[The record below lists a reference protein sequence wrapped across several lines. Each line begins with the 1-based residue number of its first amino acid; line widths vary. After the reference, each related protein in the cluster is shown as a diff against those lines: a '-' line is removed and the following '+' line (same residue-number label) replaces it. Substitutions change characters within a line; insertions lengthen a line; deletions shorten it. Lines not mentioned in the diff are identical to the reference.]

1 MSKYIIVTGGVI
13 TNLGKGTTA
22 ASLGRLLKNRGVK
35 VTMQKFNPYLNVDP
49 GTMSPYQHGEVFVT
63 DDGTEADLDIGHY
76 ERFLDINLGKMN
88 DISGGIL
95 FSSVINKER
104 LGKYV
109 GSTVSIVP
117 HVTTEVKEC
126 ILANSDKKFDICI
139 VEIGGTINDEETNIY
154 LQGVRQLI
162 SEVGQENV
170 FVLHID
176 LLPHIEVTGETKIET
191 IQSSIQKLTSLGI
204 SPDAVVCRTTKD
216 AVLDRETRMR
226 IARRCFLSSEKAVV
240 QVPDLDTIYE
250 IPIVL
255 QKEGLDDVILKK
267 FRMSSPK
274 ADLKSWEFMVYNFKN
289 TEYIEVKFCIVGKYT
304 KVPDAY
310 LSVEE
315 AIKHACAY
323 NQIKPKIVYIDAE
336 DIEEV
341 GADRLLKGAKAII
354 VPAGW
359 GNRGFNGMISASKYA
374 RENKIPYLGLCFG
387 LQSAIVDISRN
398 VLEMRGANSTEIDP
412 NTDYPVIDIMEQQK
426 ALVMKGGTNRLGS
439 YKCVLAPKS
448 KVEKL
453 YGKDLIEERHRH
465 RYEINGAYSEK
476 LEQAGVQFVGM
487 NPESKLI
494 EVIELQNHPFFIG
507 VNYQPELKSK
517 PYKPHP
523 IFLGLVNTAKSV
535 R

>member
-63 DDGTEADLDIGHY
+63 DDGTETDLDIGHY

-126 ILANSDKKFDICI
+126 ILANEDKKIDVVI

-162 SEVGQENV
+162 SEIGSENV
-170 FVLHID
+170 FILHVD
-176 LLPHIEVTGETKIET
+176 YLPLVEATGETKIEPV
-191 IQSSIQKLTSLGI
+191 QNSIQKLNSYGI
-204 SPDAVVCRTTKD
+204 SPDAVVCRTQKNT
-216 AVLDRETRMR
+216 VLDNETKAR
-226 IARRCFLSSEKAVV
+226 IARRCFVKDGSCIA
-240 QVPDLDTIYE
+240 QVPDLETVYE
-250 IPIVL
+250 IPTIL
-255 QKEGLDDVILKK
+255 QKEGLDDIILKK
-267 FRMSSPK
+267 FKMNAPK
-274 ADLKSWEFMVYNFKN
+274 ADLKSWDFMVYNFKSDY
-289 TEYIEVKFCIVGKYT
+289 TEVKFSVVGKYT

-310 LSVEE
+310 ISVEE

-323 NQIKPKIVYIDAE
+323 NQIKPVIEYIDAE

-341 GADRLLKGAKAII
+341 GADKLLRGTKAII
-354 VPAGW
+354 IPAGW
-359 GNRGFNGMISASKYA
+359 GNRGFNGMIEASRYA
-374 RENKIPYLGLCFG
+374 RENKIPFLGLGFG
-387 LQSAIVDISRN
+387 LQAAVVDLARN
-398 VLEMRGANSTEIDP
+398 VLEMKKANTTEIDP
-412 NTDYPVIDIMEQQK
+412 NTDYPVIDIMAEQK
-426 ALVMKGGTNRLGS
+426 ALVMKNGTNRLGS
-439 YKCVLAPKS
+439 YKCVLDPKS
-448 KVEKL
+448 KVAKL
-453 YGKDLIEERHRH
+453 YGKDVIEERHRH
-465 RYEINGAYSEK
+465 RYEINGSFSEK
-476 LEQAGVQFVGM
+476 LEQAGLQFAGM

-494 EVIELQNHPFFIG
+494 DIIELQNHPFFVG
-507 VNYQPELKSK
+507 VNFQPEFKSK
-517 PYKPHP
+517 PYRPHP

>member
-63 DDGTEADLDIGHY
+63 DDGTETDLDIGHY
-76 ERFLDINLGKMN
+76 ERFLDINLGKLS

-117 HVTTEVKEC
+117 HITAEVKEC
-126 ILANSDKKFDICI
+126 IFANVDKKFDVSI
-139 VEIGGTINDEETNIY
+139 VEIGGTINDEETSIY
-154 LQGVRQLI
+154 LQGIRQLI

-176 LLPHIEVTGETKIET
+176 LLPFIEATGETKIET
-191 IQSSIQKLTSLGI
+191 IQSSMQRLTAMGI

-216 AVLDRETRMR
+216 TVLDKETRKR
-226 IARRCFLSSEKAVV
+226 IARRCFLKDETSII
-240 QVPDLDTIYE
+240 QVPDLETIYE
-250 IPIVL
+250 IPVVL
-255 QKEGLDDVILKK
+255 QKEGLDDLILKK
-267 FRMSSPK
+267 FRMNAPK
-274 ADLKSWEFMVYNFKN
+274 ADLKSWEFMVYNFKSDY
-289 TEYIEVKFCIVGKYT
+289 TEVKFCIVGKYT

-323 NQIKPKIVYIDAE
+323 NQIKPKIEYIDAE
-336 DIEEV
+336 DIEDV
-341 GADRLLKGAKAII
+341 GAERLLKGAKAII
-354 VPAGW
+354 VPGGW
-359 GNRGFNGMISASKYA
+359 GNRGFNGMVEASRYA

-398 VLEMRGANSTEIDP
+398 ILNLKGANSTEIDP
-412 NTDYPVIDIMEQQK
+412 NTEYPVIDVMAEQK
-426 ALVMKGGTNRLGS
+426 ALVMKGGTIRLGS
-439 YKCVLAPKS
+439 YRCVLAPKS
-448 KVEKL
+448 KVAKL
-453 YGKDLIEERHRH
+453 YGKDVIEERHRH
-465 RYEINGAYSEK
+465 RYEINATYSEK
-476 LEQAGVQFVGM
+476 LEQAGVEFVGM
-487 NPESKLI
+487 HPESKLI
-494 EVIELQNHPFFIG
+494 EVIELANHPYFIG
-507 VNYQPELKSK
+507 TNFLPEYKSK
-517 PYKPHP
+517 PYRPQP
-523 IFLGLVNTAKSV
+523 IFLGLVNTAKSI

>member
-76 ERFLDINLGKMN
+76 ERFLDINLGKLS

-104 LGKYV
+104 MGKYV
-109 GSTVSIVP
+109 GATVSIVP

-126 ILANSDKKFDICI
+126 ILANADKKFDVCI

-176 LLPHIEVTGETKIET
+176 LLPHIEPTGETKIET
-191 IQSSIQKLTSLGI
+191 IQNSIQKLTSLGI

-216 AVLDRETRMR
+216 AILDRETKLR
-226 IARRCFLSSEKAVV
+226 IARRCFLSGENAVV
-240 QVPDLDTIYE
+240 QVPDLETIYE

-255 QKEGLDDVILKK
+255 QKEGLDDLILKK
-267 FRMSSPK
+267 FKMSSPK
-274 ADLKSWEFMVYNFKN
+274 ADLKSWEFMVYNFKSD
-289 TEYIEVKFCIVGKYT
+289 YAEVKFAIVGKYT

-310 LSVEE
+310 LTVEE

-323 NQIKPKIVYIDAE
+323 NQIKPKIEYIDAE
-336 DIEEV
+336 DIEEA

-354 VPAGW
+354 VPGGW
-359 GNRGFNGMISASKYA
+359 GNRGFDGLVQASKYA

-387 LQSAIVDISRN
+387 LQTAIVDIARN
-398 VLEMRGANSTEIDP
+398 VLGMNGANSTEIDP
-412 NTDYPVIDIMEQQK
+412 NTEFPVVDIMADQK
-426 ALVMKGGTNRLGS
+426 ALIMKGGTMRLGA
-439 YKCVLAPKS
+439 YKCVLDPKS
-448 KVEKL
+448 KVQKL
-453 YGKDLIEERHRH
+453 YGKDVIEERHRH
-465 RYEINGAYSEK
+465 RYEINGMYSEK
-476 LEQAGVQFVGM
+476 LEQAGVQMVGM
-487 NPESKLI
+487 HPESKLI
-494 EVIELQNHPFFIG
+494 EVIELQNHPFFVG
-507 VNYQPELKSK
+507 TNFLPEYKSK
-517 PYKPHP
+517 PYRPHP
-523 IFLGLVNTAKSV
+523 VFLGLVNTAKSV

>member
-63 DDGTEADLDIGHY
+63 DDGTETDLDIGHY

-126 ILANSDKKFDICI
+126 ILANASKTFDVVI

-170 FVLHID
+170 FLMHID
-176 LLPHIEVTGETKIET
+176 FLPYIDATNETKIEAV
-191 IQSSIQKLTSLGI
+191 QSSVQKLNSLGL
-204 SPDAVVCRTTKD
+204 SPDAIICRTAKD
-216 AVLDRETRMR
+216 IVLDKEAKTR
-226 IARRCFLSSEKAVV
+226 IARRCFLKDDTSVV
-240 QVPDLDTIYE
+240 QVPDLETVYE
-250 IPIVL
+250 IPSIL
-255 QKEGLDDVILKK
+255 QKEGLDELILHK
-267 FRMSSPK
+267 FKMNQPK
-274 ADLKSWEFMVYNFKN
+274 ADLKSWDFMVYNFKG
-289 TEYIEVKFCIVGKYT
+289 EYTEVKFCIVGKYT
-304 KVPDAY
+304 KVADAY
-310 LSVEE
+310 ISVEE

-323 NQIKPKIVYIDAE
+323 NQVKPVIEYVDAE

-341 GADRLLKGAKAII
+341 GAEKLLKGAKAII
-354 VPAGW
+354 IPAGW
-359 GNRGFNGMISASKYA
+359 GNRGFNGMIEASKYA

-387 LQSAIVDISRN
+387 LQTAIVDISRN
-398 VLEMRGANSTEIDP
+398 VLNMKTANTTEIDP
-412 NTDYPVIDIMEQQK
+412 NTEFPVVDIMEQQK
-426 ALVMKGGTNRLGS
+426 ALVMKNGTNRLGS
-439 YKCVLAPKS
+439 YKCVLDPKS
-448 KVEKL
+448 KLAKL
-453 YGKDLIEERHRH
+453 YGKELIEERHRH
-465 RYEINGAYSEK
+465 RWEINGSYSDK
-476 LEQAGVQFVGM
+476 FEQAGVQIVGM

-494 EVIELQNHPFFIG
+494 EAIELQNHPFYVG
-507 VNYQPELKSK
+507 VNFQPEFKSK
-517 PYKPHP
+517 PYRPHP
-523 IFLGLVNTAKSV
+523 IFLGLVNTAKSI

>member
-63 DDGTEADLDIGHY
+63 DDGTETDLDIGHY
-76 ERFLDINLGKMN
+76 ERFLDINLGKLS

-117 HVTTEVKEC
+117 HITTEVKEC
-126 ILANSDKKFDICI
+126 ILANGDKKFDVCI

-162 SEVGQENV
+162 SEAGQENV

-176 LLPHIEVTGETKIET
+176 LLPHIEATGETKIET
-191 IQSSIQKLTSLGI
+191 IQNSIQKLTALGI
-204 SPDAVVCRTTKD
+204 SPDAVVCRTSKD
-216 AVLDRETRMR
+216 AVLDRETRRR
-226 IARRCFLSSEKAVV
+226 IARRCFLNDEKSIV
-240 QVPDLDTIYE
+240 QVPDLETIYE
-250 IPIVL
+250 IPVVL
-255 QKEGLDDVILKK
+255 QKEGLDDLILKK
-267 FRMSSPK
+267 FKMSSPK
-274 ADLKSWEFMVYNFKN
+274 ADLKSWDFMVYNFKSDY
-289 TEYIEVKFCIVGKYT
+289 TEVKFCIVGKYT

-323 NQIKPKIVYIDAE
+323 NQIKPKIEYIDAE
-336 DIEEV
+336 DLEEV
-341 GADRLLKGAKAII
+341 GADKLLKGAKAIVI
-354 VPAGW
+354 PAGW
-359 GNRGFNGMISASKYA
+359 GNRGFNGMVEASRYA
-374 RENKIPYLGLCFG
+374 RENKIPFLGLCFG
-387 LQSAIVDISRN
+387 LQASIVDISRN
-398 VLEMRGANSTEIDP
+398 VLNMKGANSTEIDP
-412 NTDYPVIDIMEQQK
+412 NTEYPVIDIMEQQK
-426 ALVMKGGTNRLGS
+426 SLVMKGGTNRLGS

-465 RYEINGAYSEK
+465 RFEINGSYSEK
-476 LEQAGVQFVGM
+476 LEQAGVQVVGM

-494 EVIELQNHPFFIG
+494 EIIELQNHPFFVG
-507 VNYQPELKSK
+507 VNFQPEFKSK
-517 PYKPHP
+517 PYRPHP

>member
-63 DDGTEADLDIGHY
+63 DDGTESDLDIGHY

-117 HVTTEVKEC
+117 HVTTEVKEN
-126 ILANSDKKFDICI
+126 ILALDDKKYDVVI

-170 FVLHID
+170 FVLHMD
-176 LLPHIEVTGETKIET
+176 FLPYVEATGETKIEP
-191 IQSSIQKLTSLGI
+191 IQNSVQKLNTLGI
-204 SPDAVVCRTTKD
+204 SPDAVVCRTQKD
-216 AVLDRETRMR
+216 AVLDEQIKAR
-226 IARRCFLSSEKAVV
+226 IAKRCFLAGEKHII
-240 QVPDLDTIYE
+240 QVPDLETIYE
-250 IPIVL
+250 IPDIL
-255 QKEGLDDVILKK
+255 KNEGLDDLILKK
-267 FRMSSPK
+267 FRMNAPK
-274 ADLKSWEFMVYNFKN
+274 ADLKSWDFMVYNFKSDY
-289 TEYIEVKFCIVGKYT
+289 TTVRFCIVGKYT
-304 KVPDAY
+304 KVADAY
-310 LSVEE
+310 ISVEE
-315 AIKHACAY
+315 AVKHACAY
-323 NQIKPKIVYIDAE
+323 NQIKPIIEYIDAE

-341 GADRLLKGAKAII
+341 GADKLLKGAKAII
-354 VPAGW
+354 IPAGW
-359 GNRGFNGMISASKYA
+359 GNRGFNGMIEASKYA
-374 RENKIPYLGLCFG
+374 RENKIPYLGLGFG
-387 LQSAIVDISRN
+387 LQAAIVDISRN
-398 VLEMRGANSTEIDP
+398 VLEMKDANTTEINPD
-412 NTDYPVIDIMEQQK
+412 TEYPVIDIMAEQK
-426 ALVMKGGTNRLGS
+426 ALVMSGGTNRLGS
-439 YKCVLAPKS
+439 YKCVLDPKS
-448 KVEKL
+448 KVAKL
-453 YGKDLIEERHRH
+453 YGKELIEERHRH
-465 RYEINGAYSEK
+465 RYEINGLYSEK
-476 LEQAGVQFVGM
+476 FEQAGIQFVGI

-494 EVIELQNHPFFIG
+494 EIIELQNHPFFVG
-507 VNYQPELKSK
+507 VNFQPEFKSK
-517 PYKPHP
+517 PYRPHP